1 MQVKREAKIYIRKL
15 PSGNTSY
22 RVDLGKIH
30 GKRVTKD
37 FQNQV
42 EAQKF
47 ASKANA
53 ELHKRNTGALQDL
66 AHAQRYEILSA
77 LEKLK
82 PLSSTI
88 TEAVDF
94 YIRYAK
100 PPKKLLTVK
109 EGMAIFRREKLNSK
123 RTQRY
128 LDAMES
134 NYLKPLAK
142 AFPKQLLNEITKEEI
157 KRFIYKPNRNPKT
170 ISNYIRSLSAFFNYF
185 IKEGHMTLNP
195 ISKIERPILVESS
208 PSCLIVA
215 DVHKMLQYALD
226 KGRKPECACM
236 ALILFCG
243 VRFEEVGKLSW
254 EDINFDSGKVT
265 LRAKITKKGR
275 KRINAISEN
284 AKAWLELCKSTGNV
298 APQNYVNR
306 MRAIRTEAKIL
317 YPQNAMRHSFA
328 SYHVAMHENASL
340 TAFMLGHPDSVLLY
354 NTYRE
359 LVPQADAKRYW
370 KIRPDG
376 ISPSKK
382 LPYFTTLVAK
392 PDGSIEKEE
401 D

>member
-1 MQVKREAKIYIRKL
+1 MQVKREAKINIRNL
-15 PSGNTSY
+15 PSGNITY
-22 RVDLGKIH
+22 RIDLGKIN
-30 GKRVTKD
+30 GKRATKH
-37 FQNQV
+37 FQN
-42 EAQKF
+42 EDDARKF
-47 ASKANA
+47 LLKVNA
-53 ELHKRNTGALQDL
+53 EFLKTNKGALQDL
-66 AHAQRYEILSA
+66 AQAQRYEVLSA
-77 LEKLK
+77 IEKLK
-82 PLSSTI
+82 PINATI

-109 EGMAIFRREKLNSK
+109 EGMVIFRRGKLETK
-123 RTQRY
+123 RSQRY

-185 IKEGHMTLNP
+185 IEEGHMTLNP
-195 ISKIERPILVESS
+195 TSKIKRPILVESS

-215 DVHKMLQYALD
+215 DVQKMLQYALD

-243 VRFEEVGKLSW
+243 VRFEEVGKLTW

-265 LRAKITKKGR
+265 LRAMITKKGR
-275 KRINAISEN
+275 KRINAISDN

-317 YPQNAMRHSFA
+317 YSQNAMRHSFA

-340 TAFMLGHPDSVLLY
+340 TAFMLGHPDAYLLY
-354 NTYRE
+354 STYRE
-359 LVPQADAKRYW
+359 LVSKADAKQYW